1 MNVLAIGI
9 LSPQGESAVNLQVFG
24 SLSGKIF
31 GSLSGKMAKVSPE
44 KRQKPARKH
53 VLNFLRKILNSF

>member
-1 MNVLAIGI
+1 MNVLIVGI
-9 LSPQGESAVNLQVFG
+9 LSPQGESAVNLQV
-24 SLSGKIF
+24 F